1 MVVAS
6 THMYLLKKSVAKLAM
21 EKKSYQDI
29 IVISAH
35 VVNYILILGKTLI
48 KRLHTLIDVERNLCL
63 PGAKNGEG

>member
-1 MVVAS
+1 MTNVFNNYGFKYDMPWINLMVVAS

-35 VVNYILILGKTLI
+35 VVNYIIS
-48 KRLHTLIDVERNLCL
+48 
-63 PGAKNGEG
+63 